1 MRQSE
6 TEATAERVL
15 ARFSNTRPRAQSPER
30 QIDIARIADS
40 YCAGLSR
47 FSGRMVRFARVEF
60 HSYAEW
66 DSVWDSVQDSVR
78 ASAWA
83 SVRASV
89 QASVRASV
97 RASVWASVQA
107 SVRDSAFESEIEMLE
122 AGGVLAGVGDDGT
135 CHVIIPTEDE
145 LNQIALEKVVSR
157 SAKESAGG

>member
-66 DSVWDSVQDSVR
+66 ASVRDSVWDSVRDSV
-78 ASAWA
+78 
-83 SVRASV
+83 
-89 QASVRASV
+89 
-97 RASVWASVQA
+97 
-107 SVRDSAFESEIEMLE
+107 FEGEME
-122 AGGVLAGVGDDGT
+122 VLALGAVLYGIDKDGIV
-135 CHVIIPTEDE
+135 HLIMPTEDE
-145 LNQIALEKVVSR
+145 LNALALEKV
-157 SAKESAGG
+157 AA

>member
-1 MRQSE
+1 MVAREHDAAEGDMRQSE

-66 DSVWDSVQDSVR
+66 DSVQ
-78 ASAWA
+78 
-83 SVRASV
+83 ASV

-97 RASVWASVQA
+97 WASVRASVWASV
-107 SVRDSAFESEIEMLE
+107 RDSVFEGEIEMLE

-135 CHVIIPTEDE
+135 CHVIMPTEDE

>member
-6 TEATAERVL
+6 TGATAERVL

-66 DSVWDSVQDSVR
+66 ASVQVSVRDSVWASVRTSVWDSVWDSV
-78 ASAWA
+78 
-83 SVRASV
+83 
-89 QASVRASV
+89 
-97 RASVWASVQA
+97 
-107 SVRDSAFESEIEMLE
+107 FEGEIEMLE

-135 CHVIIPTEDE
+135 CHVIMPTEDE